1 MLYTIK
7 ILEPAAENLRSIKE
21 YYTESFSTSTAEKVI
36 SSIFSVIE
44 RLGAFPK
51 SGKPINSEAL
61 AKLHFRVAFSQKH
74 TIIYKLIDEEV
85 VIFNIV
91 NTKQNY
97 AKLLY
102 HEP

>member
-1 MLYTIK
+1 MLNVK
-7 ILEPAAENLRSIKE
+7 ILEPAAENLRSIKK
-21 YYTESFSTSTAEKVI
+21 YYTQSFSSNTAEKVI
-36 SSIFSVIE
+36 SNIFSVIE
-44 RLGAFPK
+44 RLGAFPL
-51 SGKPINSEAL
+51 SGKPINSESL
-61 AKLHFRVAFSQKH
+61 AKLDFRVAFSQNY